1 MIKLLLIPLVVLL
14 VSCGED
20 TRPSCK
26 FKEGD
31 IVLSVLSGQRGQ
43 VYSRYTHKCTYYVR
57 FVSGGETEH
66 FKEFELKAEVKKEDD
81 F

>member
-31 IVLSVLSGQRGQ
+31 IVLSVLSNQRGQ
-43 VYSRYTHKCTYYVR
+43 VYIRYDYTCRYKVR
-57 FVSGGETEH
+57 FKPGAETEY
-66 FKEFELKAEVKKEDD
+66 FKEFELKHEKESDN